1 MLRQITVLLT
11 IVALGVALPASATAG
26 GQIDAPPKLRLKL
39 TTPDGK
45 KKVKVA
51 KKLKVISSCT
61 NDCRLTAKIKL
72 ITPASN
78 VKGTLSNAVPANRIY
93 QMHLKLTGFGLRYLK
108 KNYRKSRL
116 KVKLTAVDAL
126 TGEKA
131 IKSKTF
137 RFRK

>member
-1 MLRQITVLLT
+1 MLRKFTVLLT

-26 GQIDAPPKLRLKL
+26 GQVDTQPKLRLKL

-51 KKLKVISSCT
+51 KKLKVISSCSK
-61 NDCRLTAKIKL
+61 DCGLTAKIKL

-78 VKGTLSNAVPANRIY
+78 VNGTLSSVVPANKIY

-116 KVKLTAVDAL
+116 KVKLTAVDVL
-126 TGEKA
+126 TGDKV